1 MASAPGANMP
11 SIYWQEIVHPAVL
24 QISGSIGKI
33 EQLFEDEGFQSQKLA
48 ALVASKVGQGISG
61 VHTCS

>member
-1 MASAPGANMP
+1 MP
-11 SIYWQEIVHPAVL
+11 SDIGKKLFSPAVL

-48 ALVASKVGQGISG
+48 ALVASKVRQGISG
-61 VHTCS
+61 EYT